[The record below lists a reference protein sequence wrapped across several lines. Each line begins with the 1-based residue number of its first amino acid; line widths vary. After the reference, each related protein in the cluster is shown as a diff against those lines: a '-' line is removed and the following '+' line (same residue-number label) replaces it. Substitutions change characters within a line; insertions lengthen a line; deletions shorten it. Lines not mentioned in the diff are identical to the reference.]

1 MLTSSDRDNRSLA
14 VEMIANCNVE
24 KSFNVVSGLYWWYYD
39 FFKVSNNWTSVNVKS
54 LRTRMKDYEGGHN
67 TSNMYAFNQYIKNL
81 AKDGKL
87 TRFAIDK
94 TRNLL
99 MNTILKDICGKSND
113 IFKVDLENLYIADEI
128 EEMIN
133 E

>member
-39 FFKVSNNWTSVNVKS
+39 FFKDSNNWTSVNVKS